1 MSWCLC
7 LYPES
12 LASICIDLHPRI
24 HVHLRVWLS
33 ACPPVSQSVH
43 ACVCASCIHV
53 SIFAHQRGAH
63 TQELELPRDKVRV
76 ACVANCR
83 SRVVVEL
90 VAEHKG
96 GGGRA
101 LARARGLQQQVSKGK
116 AGAQGG
122 KAVGVCR
129 YLKGV
134 ELSKGYCPPSVPG
147 SWAQARMYCGSSG
160 ADTLAERRAFEA
172 LVVPALR
179 RLLAL
184 VCLCVSVCIRVCACA
199 FAHASRV
206 CHVPPS
212 LCARGTALCACTACT
227 IHQVRAWHMS

>member
-96 GGGRA
+96 GGGAPSPGPAVCSSRYP
-101 LARARGLQQQVSKGK
+101 RARPARK
-116 AGAQGG
+116 AGKRWG
-122 KAVGVCR
+122 
-129 YLKGV
+129 
-134 ELSKGYCPPSVPG
+134 
-147 SWAQARMYCGSSG
+147 
-160 ADTLAERRAFEA
+160 
-172 LVVPALR
+172 
-179 RLLAL
+179 
-184 VCLCVSVCIRVCACA
+184 CA
-199 FAHASRV
+199 
-206 CHVPPS
+206 
-212 LCARGTALCACTACT
+212 GT
-227 IHQVRAWHMS
+227 